1 MKITVIGAGE
11 IGSAVAE
18 QLSRYDEIELIQ
30 VCDAGARALQDLHDR
45 VRNPKLRSFQ
55 IDARDQRLVEPIIQ
69 GSDCVVNCLPASVRD
84 VIAEICLNAGLHYCD
99 LGGDEDT
106 LGRILAMHE
115 AAKQKGV
122 WLVPNCGLA
131 PGFTN
136 VLCLHAI
143 SRFDSVEAAF
153 IRVGVVPQDPEP
165 PFNFRLS
172 WSAEKVISDYTR
184 PAQRITDGEIVT
196 VEPLTDVEPIYFDE
210 PYGELEA
217 FSTAGGMATLTEQLL
232 GHVRTLDHKTIRW
245 PGHASQ
251 MQFLLG
257 LGLGEDRSIDVR
269 THLTYRDV
277 LVRRMRK
284 RLGGHFEDAALLR
297 IVVHGLRD
305 GEQKS
310 LVYELIDTATSHD
323 DMAIRRVISI
333 PTAAIVHLV
342 ASKRATGSGGACPP
356 EQVVTG
362 RDVVD
367 LVRAQGLDLQKTYYD
382 GFIDVDRLPARAVS

>member
-18 QLSRYDEIELIQ
+18 QLSRYEEIQLVQ

-45 VRNPKLRSFQ
+45 VQNPKLRSFQ

-84 VIAEICLNAGLHYCD
+84 VIAEICLSMGLHYCD
-99 LGGDEDT
+99 LGGDDT
-106 LGRILAMHE
+106 SLDKILALND
-115 AAKQKGV
+115 AAAEKGV
-122 WLVPNCGLA
+122 WIVPNCGLA

-153 IRVGVVPQDPEP
+153 IRVGVVPQHPKP

-184 PAQRITDGEIVT
+184 PAKRIIDGEIVT
-196 VEPLTDVEPIYFDE
+196 VEPLTDVEPIHFPE

-232 GHVRTLDHKTIRW
+232 GRVHTLDHKTIRW
-245 PGHASQ
+245 PGHANQ
-251 MQFLLG
+251 MRFLLG

-284 RLGGHFEDAALLR
+284 RLGGHFADAALLR
-297 IVVHGLRD
+297 IVVHGTRD

-310 LVYELIDTATSHD
+310 LVYELIDTTGD
-323 DMAIRRVISI
+323 DRTMAIRRVISI
-333 PTAAIVHLV
+333 PTAAMVHLV
-342 ASKRATGSGGACPP
+342 ATGKTEGQGGACPP

-362 RDVVD
+362 RDMVD

-382 GFIDVDRLPARAVS
+382 GFIDVDQPPVLAAS